1 MMRTKVIAG
10 NWKMNLDYAQAMAL
24 VDGIMQMTDE
34 NMKTRIVL
42 APPFPYLTHIEL
54 QSKLRTNIFIA
65 AQNCSDKSSG
75 AYTGEVS
82 ASMLRSIGV
91 EGVIIGHSERRTI
104 YKEQN
109 EVIANKV
116 KRVLENDIQ
125 PIFCCGE
132 SLEERNSGNHFDVV
146 KSQITNG
153 IFHASAADISDSII
167 AYEPVWAIGTG
178 VNATA
183 SQAQEMH
190 QYIRQLV
197 KENYSEQVADRVRI
211 IYGGSVNASNAAE
224 LFACDDVDGALVGG
238 ASLKAGE
245 FSSII
250 REMEKKSS

>member
-10 NWKMNLDYAQAMAL
+10 NWKMNLDYAQAMSL
-24 VDGIMQMTDE
+24 VDGIMQMTDD

-42 APPFPYLTHIEL
+42 APPFPYLAHIEL

-65 AQNCSDKSSG
+65 AQNCSDKASG

-82 ASMLRSIGV
+82 VSMLRSIGV
-91 EGVIIGHSERRTI
+91 EGVILGHSERRTI
-104 YKEQN
+104 YKESD
-109 EVIANKV
+109 EMIANKV
-116 KRVLENDIQ
+116 RRVLENGIQ

-132 SLEERNSGNHFDVV
+132 SLEERNAGTHFDVV
-146 KSQITNG
+146 RSQVVSG
-153 IFHASAADISDSII
+153 IFHASAIEISDSII

-190 QYIRQLV
+190 RFIRNLTEE
-197 KENYSEQVADRVRI
+197 KYGAEVASKVRI
-211 IYGGSVNASNAAE
+211 LYGGSVNASNAAE
-224 LFACDDVDGALVGG
+224 LFACEDVDGALVGG
-238 ASLKAGE
+238 ASLKARE

-250 REMEKKSS
+250 REMEKISA

>member
-1 MMRTKVIAG
+1 MMRTKIIAG
-10 NWKMNLDYAQAMAL
+10 NWKMNLDYAQAMSL
-24 VDGIMQMTDE
+24 VDGIMQMTDD

-65 AQNCSDKSSG
+65 AQNCSEKANG
-75 AYTGEVS
+75 AFTGEVS
-82 ASMLRSIGV
+82 VSMLRSIGV

-104 YKEQN
+104 YKETD
-109 EVIANKV
+109 EIIANKV
-116 KRVLENDIQ
+116 RRILENDIQ

-132 SLEERNSGNHFDVV
+132 SLDERNSGTHFEIV
-146 KSQITNG
+146 KSQVTKG
-153 IFHASAADISDSII
+153 IFHASAAEISDSII

-178 VNATA
+178 VTATA
-183 SQAQEMH
+183 EQAQEMH
-190 QYIRQLV
+190 KFIRSLV
-197 KENYSEQVADRVRI
+197 EEKYNVQVAEKVRI

-224 LFACDDVDGALVGG
+224 LFACEDVDGGLVGG

-250 REMEKKSS
+250 REMEKISD